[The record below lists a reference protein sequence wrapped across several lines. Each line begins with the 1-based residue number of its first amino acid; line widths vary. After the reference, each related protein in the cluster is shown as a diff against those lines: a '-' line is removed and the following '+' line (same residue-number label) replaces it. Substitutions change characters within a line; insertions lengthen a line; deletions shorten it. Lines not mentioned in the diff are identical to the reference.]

1 METSDNERELIDTLD
16 RFEKVLRGTNI
27 STGSS
32 SINVTMQDNKRVTV
46 AMCCAIFSAVLFVAT
61 IIVGSIL
68 YLDMADHLD
77 AIYMM
82 APQLHQALS
91 HAHAQ

>member
-1 METSDNERELIDTLD
+1 METSGNERELIDTLD
-16 RFEKVLRGTNI
+16 RFEKVLRGANI
-27 STGSS
+27 SAGSS
-32 SINVTMQDNKRVTV
+32 SINVTVQDNKRVTV
-46 AMCCAIFSAVLFVAT
+46 AMCCAVFSAILFVA
-61 IIVGSIL
+61 ILIVGSVL

-82 APQLHQALS
+82 APHLQQALS

>member
-1 METSDNERELIDTLD
+1 MESRENERELMETLE
-16 RFEKVLRGTNI
+16 RFEAMMRGANI

-32 SINVTMQDNKRVTV
+32 SVNVNVQDSKRVTV
-46 AMCCAIFSAVLFVAT
+46 AMCCAIFSTVLFLAML
-61 IIVGSIL
+61 IIGSVL

-82 APQLHQALS
+82 APQLQKDFPHD
-91 HAHAQ
+91 HAK